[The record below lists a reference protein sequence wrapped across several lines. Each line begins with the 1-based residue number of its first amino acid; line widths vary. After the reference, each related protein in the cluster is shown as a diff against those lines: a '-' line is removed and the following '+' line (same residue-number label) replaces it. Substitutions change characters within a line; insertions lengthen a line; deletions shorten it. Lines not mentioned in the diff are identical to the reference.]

1 MPMTS
6 STVESLTQIW
16 ERTFRRSPI
25 GTEENFFDL
34 GGDER
39 LADLLFAQIAEA
51 YGRKLPSTTISN
63 APTISALSAL
73 LDSSIPSNFSPLVQ
87 LKTGSKGPPVFIVH
101 GLEGAACFSDLANLI
116 DTPHPIYGFQA
127 QGMDGK
133 GEPLSRV
140 EDMAALYIEALNQ
153 IQACG
158 PYLLIGYSFGGLV
171 ALEMAQL
178 LSAQG
183 QRTAL
188 LVLLDAYPHARHLS
202 RYQRLRLFA
211 QRAKAQM
218 DQIRQLPFRQAVAYF
233 NGKLQSRMNV
243 AETTK
248 QGVNDGNTHCLSI
261 TDARLRVKQM
271 ARVALENYRPRFYHG
286 KMHLLS
292 AATKVY
298 FHPKNPVSVWKD
310 LVEELEVHTVPG
322 DHLDMVKTQI
332 GGLAPTLTRLIEE
345 AMP

>member
-1 MPMTS
+1 MTS
-6 STVESLTQIW
+6 TTVETLIQIW
-16 ERTFRRSPI
+16 ERIFHRSPI

-34 GGDER
+34 GGNER
-39 LADLLFAQIAEA
+39 LAELLFAQIAEA
-51 YGRKLPSTTISN
+51 YGCQLPSTTICN

-101 GLEGAACFSDLANLI
+101 GLEGAACFSELASLI

-127 QGMDGK
+127 QGIDGR
-133 GEPLSRV
+133 GEPLSRI
-140 EDMAALYIEALNQ
+140 EDMADLYIEALIQ

-171 ALEMAQL
+171 ALEMAQR

-183 QRTAL
+183 RQIAL
-188 LVLLDAYPHARHLS
+188 LTLLDAYPHARHLS

-211 QRAKAQM
+211 RRAKAQV
-218 DQIRQLPFRQAVAYF
+218 DQMRQFPLLQAVAYF
-233 NGKLQSRMNV
+233 IGKLQPRV
-243 AETTK
+243 KITVTTE
-248 QGVNDGNTHCLSI
+248 QGVNGGNTHSQSV
-261 TDARLRVKQM
+261 TDARLRVKEM

-286 KMHLLS
+286 KMHLLT
-292 AATKVY
+292 AADKAY
-298 FHPKNPVSVWKD
+298 FHPKNPVSVWKH
-310 LVEELEVHTVPG
+310 LVEELEVDTVPG
-322 DHLDMVKTQI
+322 DHLEIVKTQI
-332 GGLAPTLTRLIEE
+332 EGLAPPLTRLIEE